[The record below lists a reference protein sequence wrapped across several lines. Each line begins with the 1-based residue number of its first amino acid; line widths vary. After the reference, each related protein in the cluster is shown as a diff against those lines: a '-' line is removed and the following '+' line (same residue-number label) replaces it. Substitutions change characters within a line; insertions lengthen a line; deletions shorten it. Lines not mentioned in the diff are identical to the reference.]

1 MAGMLAK
8 HLLLMK
14 DLPSCP
20 GLVGE
25 QSAFPLNLNGN
36 LVSSGGVYREP
47 TMYSAWLGAEVAN
60 KI

>member
-1 MAGMLAK
+1 MAGRLAK

-20 GLVGE
+20 ALVGE
-25 QSAFPLNLNGN
+25 QSAFHLDLNGN
-36 LVSSGGVYREP
+36 SVSSGGICREP

-60 KI
+60 KV